1 MPKLNWLKKPDKPLS
16 NETILLVD
24 DILDEG
30 ITLSEI
36 IKYCYSKGA
45 KKVFSA
51 VLVEK
56 ILDHKK
62 PIRDVDFVGFTIPNV
77 YVFGYGMDYYE
88 YHRNAA
94 GIYAVKKS

>member
-1 MPKLNWLKKPDKPLS
+1 MFA
-16 NETILLVD
+16 
-24 DILDEG
+24 
-30 ITLSEI
+30 ITPLSEI

-62 PIRDVDFVGFTIPNV
+62 PIENIDFVGFTVPNI

-94 GIYAVKKS
+94 GIYAVEES